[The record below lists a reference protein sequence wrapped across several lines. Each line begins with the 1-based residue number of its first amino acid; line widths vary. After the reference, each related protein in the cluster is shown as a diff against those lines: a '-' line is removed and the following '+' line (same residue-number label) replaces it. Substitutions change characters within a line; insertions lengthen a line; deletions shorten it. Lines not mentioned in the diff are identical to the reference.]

1 LSRHQ
6 VLVRD
11 AGPEDVEAL
20 LDIWSELVRRTPERS
35 AQQAPADDAWEAVSR
50 VATDPDERLLVGL
63 IDGKVVGA
71 AHLVCSRISPLQ
83 TDLAVSINHLH
94 VLPGHRRNGLGRAL
108 VEAAVAWAE
117 ERETSHVLATAFATS
132 RDANRFLARLGLAQV
147 ATVRAAAV
155 GALRAK
161 LPVEPPVCARVA
173 GRSQRTVGQVL
184 AQRRLLRRAQG
195 SSGEPTAL

>member
-20 LDIWSELVRRTPERS
+20 LDIWPDLAPRNPERS
-35 AQQAPADDAWEAVSR
+35 AGHTPVDDAWDAVSR
-50 VATDPDERLLVGL
+50 VAADPDERLLVGL
-63 IDGKVVGA
+63 IDGEVVGA
-71 AHLVCSRISPLQ
+71 AHLACARISPLQ
-83 TDLAVSINHLH
+83 TDVAVSINHLH
-94 VLPGHRRNGLGRAL
+94 VLPGYRRNGLGRAL
-108 VEAAVAWAE
+108 VAAAVTWAE
-117 ERETSHVLATAFATS
+117 ERDTSHVLATAPATS
-132 RDANRFLARLGLAQV
+132 REANRFLARLGLGQV

-161 LPVEPPVCARVA
+161 LPKEPPACARVSDA
-173 GRSQRTVGQVL
+173 SQRTVRQVL

-195 SSGEPTAL
+195 GTGEPSAP

>member
-20 LDIWSELVRRTPERS
+20 LDIWSDLVRRTPERS
-35 AQQAPADDAWEAVSR
+35 PEHAPADDARAAVSR
-50 VATDPDERLLVGL
+50 IAADPDERLLVGL
-63 IDGKVVGA
+63 IDGEVVGA

-83 TDLAVSINHLH
+83 TDVAVSINHLH
-94 VLPGHRRNGLGRAL
+94 VLPGYRRNGLGRAL
-108 VEAAVAWAE
+108 VEAALAWAE
-117 ERETSHVLATAFATS
+117 ERETSHVLATASVTS

-147 ATVRAAAV
+147 ATVRAVAV

-161 LPVEPPVCARVA
+161 LPVEPPACARVT

-195 SSGEPTAL
+195 GAGEPTAP

>member
-6 VLVRD
+6 VVVRD

-20 LDIWSELVRRTPERS
+20 LAIWSELAPRTPERPPGHS
-35 AQQAPADDAWEAVSR
+35 PVDDAWEAVAR
-50 VATDPDERLLVGL
+50 VTADPDERLLAGL
-63 IDGKVVGA
+63 IDDEVVGA

-83 TDLAVSINHLH
+83 TEVAVSINHLL
-94 VLPGHRRNGLGRAL
+94 VLPGYRRNGLGRAL

-117 ERETSHVLATAFATS
+117 ARETRHVLATAPASS

-147 ATVRAAAV
+147 ATVRASPV

-161 LPVEPPVCARVA
+161 LPVEPPACARVT

-195 SSGEPTAL
+195 STGEPTAT